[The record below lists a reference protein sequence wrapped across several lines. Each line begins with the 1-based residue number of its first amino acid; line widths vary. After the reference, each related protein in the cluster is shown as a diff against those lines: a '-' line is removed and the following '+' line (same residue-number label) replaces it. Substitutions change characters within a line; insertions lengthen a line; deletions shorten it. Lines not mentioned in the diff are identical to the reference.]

1 MTFVR
6 ATAFVIL
13 ASLLMAAAPASAS
26 AIVLVSARAVHTS
39 VHPHARAHRHHARHR
54 HATNA
59 ELRAGSQ
66 RHNSHSRRG
75 SPTVPRQRPAGRA
88 HALPPHAYNKLQ
100 RGHERGGAPY
110 ALGLAS
116 LSLGLWTTGTSLS
129 ATENDRVTDPRLGH
143 LKGRSPPRGNPPSA
157 IASCSACAIAP
168 MRAPAEPFRP
178 SRSPKPGAEPRA
190 KARRDPRP
198 TAESNATPRPIATRI
213 ATTPRPIATRIAT
226 TPRRDAL
233 TATTLSRVLEPAA
246 TPSAPSSI
254 AVATSINP
262 DRAFEGRAA
271 GQTLPS
277 RRKFA

>member
-213 ATTPRPIATRIAT
+213 ATTPR
-226 TPRRDAL
+226 RDAL

>member
-6 ATAFVIL
+6 ALAFMIL
-13 ASLLMAAAPASAS
+13 VSLLMAAAPASAS
-26 AIVLVSARAVHTS
+26 AIVLVTARAVHTS
-39 VHPHARAHRHHARHR
+39 VHAHSRAHHHHARHR

-66 RHNSHSRRG
+66 HHNSHSRTG
-75 SPTVPRQRPAGRA
+75 GPSTPRQRPAGRA
-88 HALPPHAYNKLQ
+88 HALPPHASNKLQ

-116 LSLGLWTTGTSLS
+116 LSLGLWTTGSPLT
-129 ATENDRVTDPRLGH
+129 ATQNDGVTDPRLGH

-157 IASCSACAIAP
+157 ITCCAARSLAP
-168 MRAPAEPFRP
+168 KCAPAELIRP
-178 SRSPKPGAEPRA
+178 SRYARPDAESPA

-198 TAESNATPRPIATRI
+198 TAESHATPCRI
-213 ATTPRPIATRIAT
+213 AQIAACSA
-226 TPRRDAL
+226 PAS
-233 TATTLSRVLEPAA
+233 SRVPRMAA

-254 AVATSINP
+254 AVVTSINP